1 MANCNPTKNSKKLA
15 EISVQIGR
23 NQSVQHCA
31 ANFIRK
37 TLPTKTDQIKGEKPT
52 KEEFLSL
59 LWDEIESLVSDIS
72 EYVETDGVET
82 VKPVEKTVKTTRK
95 KLF

>member
-1 MANCNPTKNSKKLA
+1 MNNGRSKNPKKLT

-37 TLPTKTDQIKGEKPT
+37 TLPSLADRIVGEKPT
-52 KEEFLSL
+52 RAEFLSL
-59 LWDEIESLVSDIS
+59 LWDEIESLVSDIH
-72 EYVETDGVET
+72 EYIEMEEKGN
-82 VKPVEKTVKTTRK
+82 VKPLEKPKNTRK
-95 KLF
+95 TLF